1 MVRRGLVESLDRQ
14 TSPMVQIALIDLL
27 VEIRDKPA
35 GQALKDL
42 MQESR
47 LNPEVRERAQ
57 WALGQ
62 MQ

>member
-1 MVRRGLVESLDRQ
+1 
-14 TSPMVQIALIDLL
+14 MVQIALIDLL

>member
-1 MVRRGLVESLDRQ
+1 MQ
-14 TSPMVQIALIDLL
+14 ALQQGHGAW
-27 VEIRDKPA
+27 VVGVTPVTRMSSTTVRDKPA

-42 MQESR
+42 MQETG